1 MVYNL
6 EELFE
11 ESKDE
16 ISKYTNRELILS
28 TEFKKEF
35 IKLKR
40 FKEVEFLKYTASL
53 ETSPGSKVYFPNQWF
68 VLANISKKYI
78 KELIKYKQVCNTVF
92 QSILLEEK
100 TKGISDESE
109 KEKIKVTKSE
119 IEEYYKKFKLEYGKL
134 TTDKTK
140 EDYIRNTV
148 GSLIDED
155 LNHILSIY
163 EGIDSTN
170 IDDVSYSIKKFLC
183 DYSYWKGE
191 KDINRDDFYASV
203 IPKLIGLQNN
213 SSALVYT
220 LVGVFVNEEK
230 LANLLETTSI
240 YSLAEVKSKLDFM
253 HNRIIFG
260 APGTGKSYKL
270 NLDVDKFDEYERVT
284 FYSKY
289 NYNNFV
295 GAYKPVT
302 KIIDNEERVTY
313 EYVPG
318 PFIRSFIKAVKNPDK
333 NYLLIIEEINR
344 ANPAAV
350 FGDLFQLLD
359 RDKEGIST
367 YPINISEELKGF
379 FRKEDN
385 LGVNIEE
392 ITLPGNL
399 FIWATMNSADQGIYP
414 MDSAFKRRWSFE
426 YIGVDD
432 NQDKLISKSYNRI
445 KLKSGPNNG
454 DYEEYSWNEIR
465 REINKILLKENVLE
479 DKLIGP
485 FFLDEKEL
493 TLPQEQFD
501 ELFKGKV
508 LMYLFEDVLKHKNSS
523 LFTVKKKSFSEIA
536 KSYKDGTFFTFNLDD
551 CKNDRV

>member
-1 MVYNL
+1 M
-6 EELFE
+6 EL
-11 ESKDE
+11 KDLKPLVDIWKLKKDRYE
-16 ISKYTNRELILS
+16 NREVLLS
-28 TEFKKEF
+28 DEFKDICKERVNQLPSAKQ
-35 IKLKR
+35 I
-40 FKEVEFLKYTASL
+40 EFLEYTTVVTTENKGKSN
-53 ETSPGSKVYFPNQWF
+53 KVYFPNQWF
-68 VLANISKKYI
+68 ILANICPHEYYEQIEVYKNIALAIANKIIQNGKYSGSSTKNADKLTDIFTQIRDGYKDAEDKDLYIQDFSNGYVDEIDESLDEFGIENKIKASEYI
-78 KELIKYKQVCNTVF
+78 KQYVCNYEYWLGSKTIERTDSVKAPIINMLEIQNESSGF
-92 QSILLEEK
+92 IGNLAMFLL
-100 TKGISDESE
+100 
-109 KEKIKVTKSE
+109 
-119 IEEYYKKFKLEYGKL
+119 
-134 TTDKTK
+134 
-140 EDYIRNTV
+140 RN
-148 GSLIDED
+148 ED
-155 LNHILSIY
+155 LSKILEDTSVY
-163 EGIDSTN
+163 KL
-170 IDDVSYSIKKFLC
+170 KK
-183 DYSYWKGE
+183 
-191 KDINRDDFYASV
+191 I
-203 IPKLIGLQNN
+203 
-213 SSALVYT
+213 
-220 LVGVFVNEEK
+220 
-230 LANLLETTSI
+230 
-240 YSLAEVKSKLDFM
+240 KSKLNFM

-260 APGTGKSYKL
+260 APGTGKSFKL
-270 NLDVDKFDEYERVT
+270 NLEIDKFDEYERVT

-295 GAYKPVT
+295 GSYKPVT
-302 KIIDNEERVTY
+302 KAIGNEERVTY
-313 EYVPG
+313 DYVPG
-318 PFIRSFIKAVKNPDK
+318 PFIRGFIKAVKNPDK

-359 RDKEGIST
+359 RDKDGMST

-379 FRKEDN
+379 FRKEDS

-432 NQDKLISKSYNRI
+432 NQDKLISKPYNRI
-445 KLKSGPNNG
+445 KLKSGPNDG

-493 TLPQEQFD
+493 TLQQKQFD

-536 KSYKDGTFFTFNLDD
+536 KSYKDGAFFTFNLDD